1 MSSTASA
8 FKSYVL
14 ASENDAT
21 GLLTPPATRTH
32 PSTDLAK
39 ASSDSMATESAAAS
53 ALLQVDML
61 QESDSNS
68 WKRKA
73 PPDLE
78 DGFSKKLK

>member
-1 MSSTASA
+1 
-8 FKSYVL
+8 
-14 ASENDAT
+14 
-21 GLLTPPATRTH
+21 
-32 PSTDLAK
+32 
-39 ASSDSMATESAAAS
+39 MATESAAAS